1 MVRSTH
7 FFDDHPAI
15 FNHCLEVNREI
26 NDSLSKT
33 LIAQN
38 EVSFDLILPFLFE
51 DIDLEKAKLLSKELR
66 LHREIVD
73 CYNVG
78 VVDVSKLSEAVRRF
92 SSLEPVTYYQYQGI
106 NGRTRKLIDH
116 DLTSSY
122 IVSTERVYYRF
133 EILDKLSLPGKKKR
147 SIAQD
152 VRDFSAFLLFDDD
165 VYDLESDIANEKST
179 ILTQFLTAGN
189 GLRQGVA
196 EMTRL
201 LIGGSSLF
209 AQFAN
214 RFKDIYQDV

>member
-15 FNHCLEVNREI
+15 FNQCLEVNQEI
-26 NDSLSKT
+26 NEALRKKV
-33 LIAQN
+33 IAQK

-78 VVDVSKLSEAVRRF
+78 VVDVSKLSEVVRRF
-92 SSLEPVTYYQYQGI
+92 SLLEPVTYSQYQDI
-106 NGRTRKLIDH
+106 NDRTRKLINR

-122 IVSTERVYYRF
+122 ILSTERVYYRF
-133 EILDKLSLPGKKKR
+133 EILDNLSLTKERKS
-147 SIAQD
+147 SIIQE

-179 ILTQFLTAGN
+179 ILTQFLTARN
-189 GLRQGVA
+189 CLRQGIT

-201 LIGGSSLF
+201 LIDGSNLF
-209 AQFAN
+209 AQFTN
-214 RFKDIYQDV
+214 RFKEIYQDE